1 MRYAALAVFLDLL
14 TAFFAALFFA
24 NGEATLPA
32 RINAHLFLTAS
43 RIALRPAALIVRFLV
58 VG

>member
-1 MRYAALAVFLDLL
+1 LDLL

-24 NGEATLPA
+24 NGEAALPA
-32 RINAHLFLTAS
+32 RINAHLFLTAF
-43 RIALRPAALIVRFLV
+43 RIAFRPAALMERFFV